1 MDALHT
7 AIRRIHSDPVHPTSS
22 VLFALIKSLDG
33 GRQFDLT
40 QLYQLN
46 YHDFALAL
54 DLMKQWRLDS
64 FCYERGW
71 VSKLASEPASTREL
85 PLWSG
90 TLRPLS

>member
-22 VLFALIKSLDG
+22 VLFALIRSLDG
-33 GRQFDLT
+33 GQQFDLT

-71 VSKLASEPASTREL
+71 VSKLAS
-85 PLWSG
+85 
-90 TLRPLS
+90 